1 MAEKKKKGV
10 VTFNQ
15 VRERALAF
23 RAARDWEQFHRPK
36 DLAEGLA
43 IEAAELLENFL
54 WKTSEE
60 SRRPTK
66 KEMKN
71 IREEVGDVF
80 LFLVYFCEAFGI
92 DVFEAA
98 IDKLRLNAEKYPA
111 HKVRGKAKKYT
122 EYE

>member
-1 MAEKKKKGV
+1 MAKEKGSV
-10 VTFNQ
+10 GFDE
-15 VRERALAF
+15 VRECALAF

-60 SRRPTK
+60 SRQPTK

-71 IREEVGDVF
+71 IAEEVGDVF
-80 LFLVYFCEAFGI
+80 LFLVYFCEAFDI
-92 DVFEAA
+92 DIFDAA
-98 IDKLRLNAEKYPA
+98 MKKIALNEKKYPVR
-111 HKVRGKAKKYT
+111 KVRGKAHKYT
-122 EYE
+122 EY

>member
-1 MAEKKKKGV
+1 MAEKKKAS
-10 VTFNQ
+10 VTFEQ
-15 VRERALAF
+15 VRKRALAF
-23 RAARDWEQFHRPK
+23 RSARDWEQYHRPK
-36 DLAEGLA
+36 DLAEGLM

-80 LFLVYFCEAFGI
+80 LFLVYFCEAFDI
-92 DVFEAA
+92 DIFEAA
-98 IDKLRLNAEKYPA
+98 MKKIALNEKKYPA
-111 HKVRGKAKKYT
+111 RKVKGKAHKYT
-122 EYE
+122 EY

>member
-1 MAEKKKKGV
+1 MAKEKKGSV
-10 VTFNQ
+10 SFDE

-71 IREEVGDVF
+71 IAEEVGDVF
-80 LFLVYFCEAFGI
+80 LFLVYFCEGFDI
-92 DVFEAA
+92 DIFEAA
-98 IDKLRLNAEKYPA
+98 MKKIALNEKKYPVR
-111 HKVRGKAKKYT
+111 KVRGKAHKYT
-122 EYE
+122 EY

>member
-1 MAEKKKKGV
+1 MAKKRKSA
-10 VTFNQ
+10 VTFEE
-15 VRERALAF
+15 VREKALAF
-23 RAARDWEQFHRPK
+23 RAERDWEQFHRPK

-54 WKTSEE
+54 WKTSEQ
-60 SRRPTK
+60 SRRVTK

-80 LFLVYFCEAFGI
+80 LFLVYFCEAFDI
-92 DVFEAA
+92 DIFEAA
-98 IDKLRLNAEKYPA
+98 ADKLRLNARKYPA

-122 EYE
+122 EYR

>member
-1 MAEKKKKGV
+1 MAEKKRNS
-10 VTFNQ
+10 VTFEQ
-15 VRERALAF
+15 VRKRALVF

-54 WKTSEE
+54 WKTGEQ

-71 IREEVGDVF
+71 ITEEVGDVF
-80 LFLVYFCEAFGI
+80 LFLVYFCEAFDI
-92 DVFEAA
+92 DIFDAA
-98 IDKLRLNAEKYPA
+98 MKKIAVNEKKYPVR
-111 HKVRGKAKKYT
+111 KVRGKAKKYT
-122 EYE
+122 EY